1 MSTPSE
7 PGPERPESGAGA
19 DPGQGDAAT
28 EIFAPAEEPA
38 EDERRYTAPSAF
50 DGSTQIIGT
59 PSPDP
64 ATEIIGTPAEVTAA
78 AGATQPAMPAPPRPA
93 GPQAIPP
100 RPATPAESA
109 AQRRHSWGWVL
120 ALLLVIAA
128 LVAVAILVIVLFA
141 RSGDKAQVDQVR
153 DTIETYNDAVT
164 DGDLTTLRSVTC
176 GGYDDFDD
184 DQWQAVHTQ
193 VVDAKQNPVV
203 YSIDEI
209 VVNGDHA
216 EANVTSYIAADPSET
231 SIRSF
236 DLVKT
241 DGQWK
246 IC

>member
-1 MSTPSE
+1 MSTPSD
-7 PGPERPESGAGA
+7 PGPEHPESGA
-19 DPGQGDAAT
+19 DTTGDAAT

-38 EDERRYTAPSAF
+38 DDERRYTAPSAF
-50 DGSTQIIGT
+50 DGSTQIIGASST
-59 PSPDP
+59 DP

-78 AGATQPAMPAPPRPA
+78 AGSTQPAMPAPPRPA

-100 RPATPAESA
+100 RPATPAETS

-153 DTIETYNDAVT
+153 NTIETYNEAVT
-164 DGDLTTLRSVTC
+164 DGDLETLRSVTC
-176 GGYDDFDD
+176 GGYDEFDD

-203 YSIDEI
+203 YSVDEI

-216 EANVTSYIAADPSET
+216 EANVTSYIAADPAET